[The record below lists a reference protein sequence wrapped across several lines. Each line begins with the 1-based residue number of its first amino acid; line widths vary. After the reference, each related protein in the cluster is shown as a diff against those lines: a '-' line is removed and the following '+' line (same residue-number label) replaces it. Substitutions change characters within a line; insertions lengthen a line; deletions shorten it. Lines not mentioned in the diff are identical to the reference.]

1 MYQPFEQIVFRFPHY
16 PLEVIK
22 KALSQKEYFQE
33 IIYSDFFEEAIY
45 FASPVL
51 YEELQKY
58 KAGKVKEKDRI
69 RIENSLL
76 KYLARMSSRCTP
88 FGLFSSCTT
97 GKKGELPEVILT
109 NQLNVHV
116 RFDML
121 YLCNLSQELGKLPEV
136 REVVKYY
143 TNTTLYTQSTKIR
156 YIEYR
161 FDTEKRI
168 YQLVE
173 VGKSPYLQSIIHLA
187 RKGCTFT
194 ELISLLTATG
204 EVSEQ
209 MAQSYINTI
218 IDNQLLVSEIDPIIT
233 GSDFFEHILKVM
245 ERLDTRSDYYQK
257 LSRINHLLQ
266 KLGTAAQAEVIDY
279 CNQIEAEIKQLK
291 IPFQK
296 KFLLQVDT
304 IRKLEKASLDNSI
317 FTTLQNSME
326 FLNRIT
332 PRYTNNTLS
341 NFIKCF
347 NERYEEQEIP
357 LLEALD
363 PERGIGYPAHE
374 INDLHPLLGGLIIPG
389 RIDNNASMQTNLFPI
404 HQILLKKL
412 VAFNPQTDREILLQD
427 EDVKNLQPNWEDLP
441 ATLFTKFQIL
451 NLSEDPAD
459 YTLIVNNFSGSSAAN
474 LLGRFVYCDPSI
486 QELVEAIARK
496 EQEIY
501 KDQIVAEISHIPDSR
516 VGNVLARPNFRE
528 YEILYLANSTLERER
543 ILYPADLFLSVRNNR
558 LLLRSQRL
566 NKYILPRLSTAHN
579 YRNNPTPVYR
589 FLCDLQCQGL
599 RASLFFNWGS
609 IEEQLDYLPR
619 VRYKNIILSE
629 ANWKIAV
636 KSMENLTKETDPE
649 KLMEKVKSWQAQL
662 QLPRYVFLADGD
674 NRLLIDLENPV
685 SLRVFLNMLSNRRQI
700 TLEEAL
706 CDQYSLAKDKEGRT
720 FLHECIVSFYKSQN

>member
-1 MYQPFEQIVFRFPHY
+1 MYQAFDQIVFRFPHY

-33 IIYSDFFEEAIY
+33 IIRSDFFEEAIY
-45 FASPVL
+45 FASPDL

-58 KAGKVKEKDRI
+58 KSGKIKEKDRI
-69 RIENSLL
+69 RVENALF
-76 KYLARMSSRCTP
+76 KYLTRMSSRCTP
-88 FGLFSSCTT
+88 FGLFSSCAT
-97 GKKGELPEVILT
+97 GEKGDSSEVTLT
-109 NQLNVHV
+109 PRLNVHL

-136 REVVKYY
+136 RKVVNYY
-143 TNTTLYTQSTKIR
+143 TNTTLYTQATKIR

-173 VGKSPYLQSIIHLA
+173 VSKSPYLQDIIKIA
-187 RKGCTFT
+187 RKGCTFAD
-194 ELISLLTATG
+194 LLTHLTVTG
-204 EVSEQ
+204 DVSEDV
-209 MAQSYINTI
+209 ARSYINTL

-233 GSDFFEHILKVM
+233 GSDFFEHLLKVI
-245 ERLDTRSDYYQK
+245 ERLDRNSEYYQK
-257 LSRINHLLQ
+257 LSRINNLLQ
-266 KLGTAAQAEVIDY
+266 KLPLAAPSEVIAF
-279 CNQIEAEIKQLK
+279 CHQIEEEVKQLN

-304 IRKLEKASLDNSI
+304 IRKLEKASLDSTLL
-317 FTTLQNSME
+317 TTLQNSME

-332 PRYTNNTLS
+332 PRYTNNTLA

-347 NERYEEQEIP
+347 SERYEEQEVP

-389 RIDNNASMQTNLFPI
+389 RADSNTSVQANLFPI

-412 VAFNPQTDREILLQD
+412 VAFNPLTEQEIMLSD

-441 ATLFTKFQIL
+441 ATMFSKFQIL
-451 NLSEDPAD
+451 NFSEDPRD
-459 YTLIVNNFSGSSAAN
+459 YTLVVNNFNGSSAAN
-474 LLGRFVYCDPSI
+474 LLGRFVYCNPSI
-486 QELVEAIARK
+486 QKLVENIARK

-543 ILYPADLFLSVRNNR
+543 ILYPADLFLSIRSNR

-566 NKYILPRLSTAHN
+566 NKYIIPRLSTAHN

-589 FLCDLQCQGL
+589 FLCDLQSQGL
-599 RASLFFNWGS
+599 RVSLLFSWGN
-609 IEEQLDYLPR
+609 IEQQLEHLPR

-629 ANWKIAV
+629 ASWKITV
-636 KSMENLTKETDPE
+636 KSLENLIKETDSQ
-649 KLMEKVKSWQAQL
+649 KLMENVKNWQTRL
-662 QLPRYVFLADGD
+662 KLPRYVFLVDGD
-674 NRLLIDLENPV
+674 NKLLIDLENRE
-685 SLRVFLNMLSNRRQI
+685 SIRVFLSMLSKRRQI

-706 CDQYSLAKDKEGRT
+706 CDHYSLTKDSEG
-720 FLHECIVSFYKSQN
+720 LPYMHECIVSFYKSQN

>member
-1 MYQPFEQIVFRFPHY
+1 MYQAFDQIVFRFPHY

-33 IIYSDFFEEAIY
+33 MIRSDFFEEAIY
-45 FASPVL
+45 FASPDL

-58 KAGKVKEKDRI
+58 KAGKIKEKDYI
-69 RIENSLL
+69 RVENALF

-88 FGLFSSCTT
+88 FGLFSSCAT
-97 GKKGELPEVILT
+97 GEKGDLSEVLLT
-109 NQLNVHV
+109 HQVNIHV

-136 REVVKYY
+136 RKIVKYY
-143 TNTTLYTQSTKIR
+143 TNTTLYTQATKIR

-173 VGKSPYLQSIIHLA
+173 VSNTPYLRDIIKIA
-187 RKGCTFT
+187 RKGCTFA
-194 ELISLLTATG
+194 ELIKFLTATG
-204 EVSEQ
+204 EVSEEI
-209 MAQSYINTI
+209 ARSYIDTI

-233 GSDFFEHILKVM
+233 GSDFFEHILKVI
-245 ERLDTRSDYYQK
+245 ERLDTNSEYYQK
-257 LSRINHLLQ
+257 LSRVNRLLQ
-266 KLGTAAQAEVIDY
+266 KLPFAVPSEVIAL
-279 CNQIEAEIKQLK
+279 CNQIEEEVKQLH

-304 IRKLEKASLDNSI
+304 IRKLEKATLDNTLL
-317 FTTLQNSME
+317 TTLQDSME
-326 FLNRIT
+326 FLNKIT
-332 PRYTNNTLS
+332 PRYTNNTLT

-347 NERYEEQEIP
+347 SERYEEQEIP

-389 RIDNNASMQTNLFPI
+389 RVDPNASLQTNLFPI

-412 VAFNPQTDREILLQD
+412 VTFNPQTDQEILLSD
-427 EDVKNLQPNWEDLP
+427 KDVKNLQPNWEDLP
-441 ATLFTKFQIL
+441 ATMFTKFQIL
-451 NLSEDPAD
+451 NFSENPRD
-459 YTLIVNNFSGSSAAN
+459 YTLVVNNFNGSSAAN

-486 QELVEAIARK
+486 QKLVENIARK

-501 KDQIVAEISHIPDSR
+501 KDQVVAEISHIPDSR

-528 YEILYLANSTLERER
+528 YEILYLANSTLERKR

-566 NKYILPRLSTAHN
+566 NKYIIPRLSTAHN

-589 FLCDLQCQGL
+589 FLCDLQSQGV
-599 RASLFFNWGS
+599 RASLLFSWGS
-609 IEEQLDYLPR
+609 IEQQLEYLPR

-629 ANWKIAV
+629 ANWKISV
-636 KSMENLTKETDPE
+636 KSLENLIKETDSK
-649 KLMEKVKSWQAQL
+649 KLMEEVRNWQTQL
-662 QLPRYVFLADGD
+662 KLPRFVFLADGD
-674 NRLLIDLENPV
+674 NKLLIDLE
-685 SLRVFLNMLSNRRQI
+685 SRESIRVFLNMLSNRRQI

-706 CDQYSLAKDKEGRT
+706 CDHYALTKDTEG
-720 FLHECIVSFYKSQN
+720 FSYMHECIVSFYKS